1 MPRSS
6 RSKPKPGSTDLTSPQ
21 LYLSRELAALEF
33 NFRVLAMARDA
44 SVPLL
49 ERLRY
54 LSIVANNL
62 DEFFEV
68 RVAMLKHHHAY
79 GSAAPGPDGVASGE
93 LLAQIRSR
101 VLDLVNEQY
110 VAWHEQISPQLDA
123 ENIHILTREQWSP
136 RQHRWL
142 QGYFEQEVLPVL
154 SPLGLDPSHPFPRIL
169 NKTLNI
175 AVVLNGRDAFGHEGH
190 MALVRAPR
198 SLPRIIR
205 VPDEVGGEGDHFVFL
220 AELLQEFVDLMFP
233 GFKVVGSYQFR
244 VTRNSELIVEEA
256 EVENL
261 ALALSEELLGRG
273 YARPVRLEIAVDCPK
288 SITSMLMQN
297 FDLDESDI
305 YRCNGPVNIIRAGLI
320 YDWLDRPELK
330 FPRFNPQLPAALDSA
345 RNKFEL
351 IGQRDVL
358 LHHPYQSFA
367 AVIDLLRQATADPQ
381 VLAIKQTLYRAG
393 EDTPLVDLLVE
404 AARNGK
410 DVTVVIE
417 LRARFDE
424 EANIRLATRLQE
436 AGVQVV
442 YGVVGYK
449 THAKIMLIVRREN
462 GTLRRYA
469 HLSTGNYH
477 QVNSRMYTDIGLMT
491 ANPEIGE
498 DLHKVFQQ
506 LSGLGPMIELKRL
519 LHSPFTLYSNVLAKI
534 ERETEHARAGRPARI
549 VAKLNAL
556 NEARVIEALYRASQA
571 GVEIDLIVRGACTL
585 RPGLP
590 GISERIRVRS
600 IIGRFLEHSRVYWF
614 ANDGTPDLYCASADW
629 MERNLTRR
637 IEVAFPILDPEL
649 AARVFEETLANS
661 LADNTQ
667 AWLLGSDGHYVRAE
681 PGDQCRIYPNSGAMP
696 ETPCPAAS
704 SCLRVKNNAWR
715 NVAAGAGQSARGTG
729 TAVGAGVQISI

>member
-1 MPRSS
+1 MGQNDGMARPSS
-6 RSKPKPGSTDLTSPQ
+6 RPPSLLDPSSITSAPVESASIDPEAIDLAAPQ
-21 LYLSRELAALEF
+21 LYLSSELATLEF
-33 NFRVLAMARDA
+33 NFRVLAMASDV
-44 SVPLL
+44 SVPVL

-79 GSAAPGPDGVASGE
+79 GTSAPGPDGLTSGE
-93 LLAQIRSR
+93 LLTRIRARALELVSAQFSIWQQH
-101 VLDLVNEQY
+101 L
-110 VAWHEQISPQLDA
+110 IPQLA
-123 ENIHILTREQWSP
+123 VQNVHVLTRKQWTP
-136 RQHRWL
+136 KQQRWL
-142 QGYFEQEVLPVL
+142 RGYFEHEVLPVL

-175 AVVLNGRDAFGHEGH
+175 AVVLKGRDAFGHEGH

-205 VPDEVGGEGDHFVFL
+205 LPAEVSGDGDHFVFL
-220 AELLQEFVDLMFP
+220 AELLQAFVDLMFP

-256 EVENL
+256 QVENL
-261 ALALSEELLGRG
+261 AHALSEELIGRG
-273 YARPVRLEIAVDCPK
+273 YARPVRLEIADDCPK
-288 SITSMLMQN
+288 AITAMLTHN
-297 FDLDESDI
+297 FQLEDSDV
-305 YRCNGPVNIIRAGLI
+305 YRCDGPVNIIRAALI
-320 YDWLDRPELK
+320 YDMLDRPELK
-330 FPRFNPQLPAALDSA
+330 FARFNPQLPAALDGA
-345 RNKFEL
+345 RNKFDL
-351 IGQRDVL
+351 ISQRDVL

-367 AVIDLLRQATADPQ
+367 AVVDLLRQASVDPQ

-393 EDTPLVDLLVE
+393 EDTPLVGLLVD

-424 EANIRLATRLQE
+424 AANIQLAVRLQE

-449 THAKIMLIVRREN
+449 THAKMMLIVRRE
-462 GTLRRYA
+462 GDVLRRYV

-477 QVNSRMYTDIGLMT
+477 QLNSRTYTDIGLMT

-498 DLHKVFQQ
+498 DLHKIFQQ
-506 LSGLGPMIELKRL
+506 LSGLGPMIKLNCL
-519 LHSPFTLYSNVLAKI
+519 LHSPFTLYTGVVARI
-534 ERETEHARAGRPARI
+534 ERETEHAKAGRPARI

-556 NEARVIEALYRASQA
+556 NELHVIESLYRASQA

-585 RPGLP
+585 RPGLS

-614 ANDGTPDLYCASADW
+614 ANDDAPELYCASADW
-629 MERNLTRR
+629 MARNLMRR
-637 IEVAFPILDPEL
+637 IEVAFPILDAEL
-649 AARVFEETLANS
+649 ASRVFEETLANS

-667 AWLLGSDGHYVRAE
+667 AWLLASDGSYVRAK
-681 PGDQCRIYPNSGAMP
+681 PGEHAPYNAQQSLLERY
-696 ETPCPAAS
+696 CP
-704 SCLRVKNNAWR
+704 
-715 NVAAGAGQSARGTG
+715 
-729 TAVGAGVQISI
+729 

>member
-1 MPRSS
+1 MRQPSL
-6 RSKPKPGSTDLTSPQ
+6 PPTPTPDLHAPG

-33 NFRVLAMARDA
+33 NFRVLAMSRDG

-68 RVAMLKHHHAY
+68 RVAMLKHHHAF
-79 GSAAPGPDGVASGE
+79 GSAAPGPDGVPSGE
-93 LLAQIRSR
+93 LLQRIRHR
-101 VLDLVNEQY
+101 VLDLVAEQY
-110 VAWHEQISPQLDA
+110 ASWNELVGSALDA
-123 ENIHILTREQWSP
+123 EGIHVLTRKQWTV
-136 RQHRWL
+136 RQRRWL
-142 QGYFEQEVLPVL
+142 QGYFEHEVLPVL
-154 SPLGLDPSHPFPRIL
+154 SPLGLDPAHPFPRIL

-175 AVVLNGRDAFGHEGH
+175 AVVLKGRDAFGHEGH
-190 MALVRAPR
+190 LALVRAPR

-205 VPDEVGGEGDHFVFL
+205 VPAEVSGPGEHFVFL
-220 AELLQEFVDLMFP
+220 AELLHAFADMMFP

-261 ALALSEELLGRG
+261 ALALSEELVGRG
-273 YARPVRLEIAVDCPK
+273 YARPVRLEIANDCPK
-288 SITSMLMQN
+288 AITAMLIHN
-297 FDLDESDI
+297 FQLEETDV
-305 YRCNGPVNIIRAGLI
+305 YRCDGPVNIIRAGMI

-330 FPRFNPQLPAALDSA
+330 FPRFNPQLPVVLEST
-345 RNKFEL
+345 RNKFDL
-351 IGQRDVL
+351 ISQRDVL

-367 AVIDLLRQATADPQ
+367 AVIDLLRQATVDPD

-404 AARNGK
+404 AARHGK

-442 YGVVGYK
+442 YGVVGFK
-449 THAKIMLIVRREN
+449 THAKMLLIVRRE
-462 GTLRRYA
+462 GQLLRRYV

-477 QVNSRMYTDIGLMT
+477 QINSRTYTDIGLMT
-491 ANPEIGE
+491 ANEEIGE

-506 LSGLGPMIELKRL
+506 LSGLGPMIKLKRL
-519 LHSPFTLYSNVLAKI
+519 LHSPFTLYPGVLAKI
-534 ERETEHARAGRPARI
+534 ERETAHAQAGRPARI

-556 NEARVIEALYRASQA
+556 NEAHVIEALYRASQA

-614 ANDGTPDLYCASADW
+614 ANDGDAELYCASADW
-629 MERNLTRR
+629 MERNLMRR
-637 IEVAFPILDPEL
+637 IEVAFPILDPDL
-649 AARVFEETLANS
+649 AKRVFEETLAS
-661 LADNTQ
+661 GLDDNTH
-667 AWLLGSDGHYVRAE
+667 AWLLGADGRYVRAE
-681 PGDQCRIYPNSGAMP
+681 PGA
-696 ETPCPAAS
+696 CPPYSAQ
-704 SCLRVKNNAWR
+704 
-715 NVAAGAGQSARGTG
+715 QSLLEQFRA
-729 TAVGAGVQISI
+729 

>member
-1 MPRSS
+1 MVQNDAMPRS
-6 RSKPKPGSTDLTSPQ
+6 RTKKTPIDLSAPH
-21 LYLSRELAALEF
+21 LYLSSELAALEF

-44 SVPLL
+44 AVPIL

-54 LSIVANNL
+54 LSIVANNV

-68 RVAMLKHHHAY
+68 RVAMLKHHHTY
-79 GSAAPGPDGVASGE
+79 GTSAPGPDGIPSGE
-93 LLAQIRSR
+93 LLARIRAR
-101 VLDLVNEQY
+101 ALDLVTEQF
-110 VAWHEQISPQLDA
+110 ATWQEHLIPQLA
-123 ENIHILTREQWSP
+123 EQNVHVLTRTQWTP
-136 RQHRWL
+136 RQRRWL
-142 QGYFEQEVLPVL
+142 RGYFEHEVLPVL

-175 AVVLNGRDAFGHEGH
+175 AVVLKGRDAFGHEGH

-205 VPDEVGGEGDHFVFL
+205 VPHEVCGDGDHFVFL
-220 AELLQEFVDLMFP
+220 AELLQAFTDLMFP

-261 ALALSEELLGRG
+261 AHALSEELIGRG
-273 YARPVRLEIAVDCPK
+273 YARPVRLEIANDCPK
-288 SITSMLMQN
+288 AITQMLTRN
-297 FDLDESDI
+297 FELGDTDV
-305 YRCNGPVNIIRAGLI
+305 YRCDGPVNIIRAQLI
-320 YDWLDRPELK
+320 YDLLDRPELK
-330 FPRFNPQLPAALDSA
+330 FPRFNPQLPAALDGA
-345 RNKFEL
+345 KNKFDL
-351 IGQRDVL
+351 IAQRDVL
-358 LHHPYQSFA
+358 LHHPYQNFA
-367 AVIDLLRQATADPQ
+367 AVVDLLRQASVDPQ

-393 EDTPLVDLLVE
+393 EDTPLVGLLVD

-424 EANIRLATRLQE
+424 AANIQLAVRLQE

-449 THAKIMLIVRREN
+449 THAKMMLIVRRE
-462 GTLRRYA
+462 GDGLRRYA

-477 QVNSRMYTDIGLMT
+477 QINSRTYTDIGLMT
-491 ANPEIGE
+491 ANPDIGE
-498 DLHKVFQQ
+498 DLHKIFQQ
-506 LSGLGPMIELKRL
+506 LSGLGPMIKLNCL
-519 LHSPFTLYSNVLAKI
+519 LHSPFTLYTGLVAKI
-534 ERETEHARAGRPARI
+534 ERETAHAKAGRPARI
-549 VAKLNAL
+549 VAKLNAM
-556 NEARVIEALYRASQA
+556 NESHVVEALYRASQA

-614 ANDGTPDLYCASADW
+614 ANDGEPELYCASADW
-629 MERNLTRR
+629 MARNLMRR
-637 IEVAFPILDPEL
+637 IEIAFPILDAEL
-649 AARVFEETLANS
+649 AARVFDETLANS

-667 AWLLGSDGHYVRAE
+667 AWLLDSDGRYARAQ
-681 PGDQCRIYPNSGAMP
+681 PGDDAPYCAQQLLLDRY
-696 ETPCPAAS
+696 CP
-704 SCLRVKNNAWR
+704 
-715 NVAAGAGQSARGTG
+715 
-729 TAVGAGVQISI
+729 

>member
-1 MPRSS
+1 VVTTRAEPI
-6 RSKPKPGSTDLTSPQ
+6 
-21 LYLSRELAALEF
+21 
-33 NFRVLAMARDA
+33 
-44 SVPLL
+44 L

-79 GSAAPGPDGVASGE
+79 GSAAPGPDGMSSGE
-93 LLAQIRSR
+93 VLTRIRHR
-101 VLDLVNEQY
+101 VLDLVTEQF
-110 VAWHEQISPQLDA
+110 ATWQDHLLPQLDA
-123 ENIHILTREQWSP
+123 ADVHVLTRKQWTP
-136 RQHRWL
+136 KQRRWL
-142 QGYFEQEVLPVL
+142 QGYFEHEVLPVL

-175 AVVLNGRDAFGHEGH
+175 AVVLKGRDAFGHEGH

-198 SLPRIIR
+198 SLPRIIH
-205 VPDEVGGEGDHFVFL
+205 VPAEVSGDGDHFVFL
-220 AELLQEFVDLMFP
+220 AELLQAFTDLMFP

-256 EVENL
+256 VENL
-261 ALALSEELLGRG
+261 AHALSEELIGRG
-273 YARPVRLEIAVDCPK
+273 YARPVRLEVANDCPK
-288 SITSMLMQN
+288 TITAMLTRN
-297 FDLDESDI
+297 FALEDTDV
-305 YRCNGPVNIIRAGLI
+305 YRCDGPVNVIRAQLI
-320 YDWLDRPELK
+320 YDMLDRAELK
-330 FPRFNPQLPAALDSA
+330 FPRFNPQLPAALDGA
-345 RNKFEL
+345 RNKFDL
-351 IGQRDVL
+351 ISQRDVL

-367 AVIDLLRQATADPQ
+367 AVIDLLRQATVDPQ

-393 EDTPLVDLLVE
+393 EDTPLVGLLVE

-424 EANIRLATRLQE
+424 AANIQLAVRLQE

-449 THAKIMLIVRREN
+449 THAKMMLIVRRE
-462 GTLRRYA
+462 GSGLRRYV

-477 QVNSRMYTDIGLMT
+477 QINSRTYTDIGLMT
-491 ANPEIGE
+491 ANAEIGE
-498 DLHKVFQQ
+498 DVHKIFQQ
-506 LSGLGPMIELKRL
+506 LSGLGPMIKLNCL
-519 LHSPFTLYSNVLAKI
+519 LHSPFTLYTSVVAKI
-534 ERETEHARAGRPARI
+534 ERETAHAAAGRPARI
-549 VAKLNAL
+549 VTKLNAL
-556 NEARVIEALYRASQA
+556 NESHVIEALYRASQA

-614 ANDGTPDLYCASADW
+614 ANDGVPDLYCASADW
-629 MERNLTRR
+629 MARNLMRR
-637 IEVAFPILDPEL
+637 IEVAFPILDAEL

-667 AWLLGSDGHYVRAE
+667 AWLLDSDGIYRRAE
-681 PGDQCRIYPNSGAMP
+681 PGGNAPYSAQQGLLDRY
-696 ETPCPAAS
+696 CP
-704 SCLRVKNNAWR
+704 
-715 NVAAGAGQSARGTG
+715 
-729 TAVGAGVQISI
+729 

>member
-1 MPRSS
+1 MTPARPSH
-6 RSKPKPGSTDLTSPQ
+6 PLDLESPE
-21 LYLSRELAALEF
+21 LYLGRELAALEF
-33 NFRVLAMARDA
+33 NFRVLAMARDH

-54 LSIVANNL
+54 LSIVASNL

-68 RVAMLKHHHAY
+68 RVAMLKHHHTY
-79 GSAAPGPDGVASGE
+79 GSAAPGPDGVSSGE
-93 LLAQIRSR
+93 LLTQIRNR
-101 VLDLVNEQY
+101 VLDLVTEQY
-110 VAWHEQISPQLDA
+110 ATWQEQLGPQLDA
-123 ENIHILTREQWSP
+123 EQIHILTRNRWTP
-136 RQHRWL
+136 KQHRWL
-142 QGYFEQEVLPVL
+142 QGYFEHEVLPVL
-154 SPLGLDPSHPFPRIL
+154 SPLGLDPAHPFPRIL

-175 AVVLNGRDAFGHEGH
+175 AVVLHGRDAFGHEGN

-205 VPDEVGGEGDHFVFL
+205 VPTEVSGPGEHFVFL
-220 AELLQEFVDLMFP
+220 AELLQAFVDLMFP
-233 GFKVVGSYQFR
+233 GLKVVGSYQFR

-261 ALALSEELLGRG
+261 ALALSEELAGRG
-273 YARPVRLEIAVDCPK
+273 YARPVRLEIANDCPK
-288 SITSMLMQN
+288 AITGLLVQN
-297 FDLDESDI
+297 FELEEADV
-305 YRCNGPVNIIRAGLI
+305 YRCDGPVNIIRAALI

-330 FPRFNPQLPAALDSA
+330 FPRFNPQLPVSLETS
-345 RNKFEL
+345 RNKFD
-351 IGQRDVL
+351 IISQRDIL
-358 LHHPYQSFA
+358 LHHPYQSFS

-404 AARNGK
+404 AARHGK

-424 EANIRLATRLQE
+424 AANIRLATRLQE

-449 THAKIMLIVRREN
+449 THAKMMLIVRRE
-462 GTLRRYA
+462 GETLRRYA

-477 QVNSRMYTDIGLMT
+477 QANSRMYTDIGLMT

-498 DLHKVFQQ
+498 DMHKVFQQ
-506 LSGLGPMIELKRL
+506 LSGLGPIINLKHL
-519 LHSPFTLYSNVLAKI
+519 LHSPFTLYTKVLEKI
-534 ERETEHARAGRPARI
+534 ERETAHAAAGRPARI

-556 NEARVIEALYRASQA
+556 NEARVIAALYRASQA

-590 GISERIRVRS
+590 GVSERIRVRS
-600 IIGRFLEHSRVYWF
+600 IVGRFLEHSRVYWF
-614 ANDGTPDLYCASADW
+614 ANDGEAEIYCASADW

-667 AWLLGSDGHYVRAE
+667 AWLLGSDGRYVRAT
-681 PGDQCRIYPNSGAMP
+681 PGEHPPRSAQLELLERY
-696 ETPCPAAS
+696 CP
-704 SCLRVKNNAWR
+704 
-715 NVAAGAGQSARGTG
+715 
-729 TAVGAGVQISI
+729 

>member
-1 MPRSS
+1 MYLARAMGQNAGMS
-6 RSKPKPGSTDLTSPQ
+6 RPASHVSPAPDLGAPQ
-21 LYLSRELAALEF
+21 WFLSRELAALEF
-33 NFRVLAMARDA
+33 NFRVLALARDA

-49 ERLRY
+49 ERVRY

-79 GSAAPGPDGVASGE
+79 GSAAPGPDGVPSGE
-93 LLAQIRSR
+93 LLEQIRSR
-101 VLDLVNEQY
+101 VLDLVAEVY
-110 VAWHEQISPQLDA
+110 AAWGGQIGPQLDA
-123 ENIHILTREQWSP
+123 ERIHILTRSRWTA
-136 RQHRWL
+136 RQRRWL
-142 QGYFEQEVLPVL
+142 QGYFEHEVLPVL
-154 SPLGLDPSHPFPRIL
+154 SPLGLDPAHPFPRIL

-175 AVVLNGRDAFGHEGH
+175 AVVLKGRDAFGHEGH
-190 MALVRAPR
+190 LALVRAPR

-205 VPDEVGGEGDHFVFL
+205 VPAEVSGRGDHFVFL
-220 AELLQEFVDLMFP
+220 AELLQAFVDLMFP
-233 GFKVVGSYQFR
+233 GIKVVGSYQFR

-261 ALALSEELLGRG
+261 ALAISEELLGRG
-273 YARPVRLEIAVDCPK
+273 YARPVRLEIATDCPQA
-288 SITSMLMQN
+288 ITAMLVEN
-297 FDLDESDI
+297 FQLGEADV
-305 YRCNGPVNIIRAGLI
+305 YRCDGPVNIIRAGLI
-320 YDWLDRPELK
+320 YDWLDRPDLK
-330 FPRFNPQLPAALDSA
+330 FPRFTPQLPPALDS
-345 RNKFEL
+345 NHSKFEL
-351 IGQRDVL
+351 IAKRDVL

-367 AVIDLLRQATADPQ
+367 AVIDLLRQAAADPQ

-393 EDTPLVDLLVE
+393 EDTPLVGLLVE
-404 AARNGK
+404 AARQGK

-449 THAKIMLIVRREN
+449 THAKMMLIVRREG

-477 QVNSRMYTDIGLMT
+477 QANSRVYTDIGLMT
-491 ANPEIGE
+491 ADPEIGE

-506 LSGLGPMIELKRL
+506 LSGLGPIIELKRL
-519 LHSPFTLYSNVLAKI
+519 LHSPFTLYPSVMAKI
-534 ERETEHARAGRPARI
+534 KRETAHALAGRPARI

-556 NEARVIEALYRASQA
+556 NEGNVISALYRASQA

-600 IIGRFLEHSRVYWF
+600 IVGRFLEHSRVYWF
-614 ANDGTPDLYCASADW
+614 ANDGAAEIYCASADW
-629 MERNLTRR
+629 MERNLMRR

-649 AARVFEETLANS
+649 AARVFEETLANG

-667 AWLLGSDGHYVRAE
+667 AWLLDSDGRYTRAE
-681 PGDQCRIYPNSGAMP
+681 PGDNPPYSAQQGLLERF
-696 ETPCPAAS
+696 AS
-704 SCLRVKNNAWR
+704 DA
-715 NVAAGAGQSARGTG
+715 
-729 TAVGAGVQISI
+729 

>member
-1 MPRSS
+1 MHQPPAPNVVSS
-6 RSKPKPGSTDLTSPQ
+6 DLADPS

-33 NFRVLAMARDA
+33 NFRVLAMARDPA
-44 SVPLL
+44 VPLL

-54 LSIVANNL
+54 LSIVASNL

-79 GSAAPGPDGVASGE
+79 GSASPGPDGMPSGE
-93 LLAQIRSR
+93 LLTLIRSR
-101 VLDLVNEQY
+101 VLDLVTELYATWQR
-110 VAWHEQISPQLDA
+110 QISPQLDV
-123 ENIHILTREQWSP
+123 EQIHILTRKQWSS
-136 RQHRWL
+136 RQKRWL
-142 QGYFEQEVLPVL
+142 QGYFEHEVLPVL
-154 SPLGLDPSHPFPRIL
+154 SPLGLDPAHPFPRIL

-175 AVVLNGRDAFGHEGH
+175 AVVLKGRDAFGHEGH

-205 VPDEVGGEGDHFVFL
+205 VPAEVSGSGEHYVFL
-220 AELLQEFVDLMFP
+220 AELLQAFVDLMFP

-261 ALALSEELLGRG
+261 AHALTEELVGRG
-273 YARPVRLEIAVDCPK
+273 YARPVRLEIANDCPK
-288 SITSMLMQN
+288 SITAMLTRN
-297 FDLDESDI
+297 FQLEDADV
-305 YRCNGPVNIIRAGLI
+305 YRCDGPVNIIRAGLI
-320 YDWLDRPELK
+320 YDWIDRPDLK
-330 FPRFNPQLPAALDSA
+330 FPRFNPELPSALESN
-345 RNKFEL
+345 RSKFDL
-351 IGQRDVL
+351 ISQRDVL

-367 AVIDLLRQATADPQ
+367 AVIDLLRQAIADPQ

-393 EDTPLVDLLVE
+393 QDTPLVDLLVD

-424 EANIRLATRLQE
+424 AANIHLATRLQE

-449 THAKIMLIVRREN
+449 THAKMMLIVRRE
-462 GTLRRYA
+462 GKTLRRYA

-477 QVNSRMYTDIGLMT
+477 QANSRMYTDIGLMT

-519 LHSPFTLYSNVLAKI
+519 LHSPFTLYPAVLAKI
-534 ERETEHARAGRPARI
+534 ERETVNARAGRPARI

-556 NEARVIEALYRASQA
+556 NEPHVITALYRASGA

-600 IIGRFLEHSRVYWF
+600 IVGRFLEHSRVYWF
-614 ANDGTPDLYCASADW
+614 ANDGSPELYCASADW
-629 MERNLTRR
+629 MERNLMRR

-649 AARVFEETLANS
+649 AARVFEETLANG

-667 AWLLGSDGHYVRAE
+667 AWLLESNGRYTKAVAGENPSYNAQRNLLEHY
-681 PGDQCRIYPNSGAMP
+681 
-696 ETPCPAAS
+696 CP
-704 SCLRVKNNAWR
+704 
-715 NVAAGAGQSARGTG
+715 
-729 TAVGAGVQISI
+729 

>member
-1 MPRSS
+1 MDQLPPVPPIADDLSA
-6 RSKPKPGSTDLTSPQ
+6 PGLF
-21 LYLSRELAALEF
+21 LSRELAALEF
-33 NFRVLAMARDA
+33 NFRVLAMARDPE
-44 SVPLL
+44 VPLL

-68 RVAMLKHHHAY
+68 RVAMLKHHHGY
-79 GSAAPGPDGVASGE
+79 GSASPGPDGLSSGD
-93 LLAQIRSR
+93 LLARIRSR
-101 VLDLVNEQY
+101 ALDLVTEQY
-110 VAWHEQISPQLDA
+110 AIWREQISPQLSA
-123 ENIHILTREQWSP
+123 ENIHILTRKQWSA
-136 RQHRWL
+136 RQRRWL
-142 QGYFEQEVLPVL
+142 QGYFEHEVMPVL
-154 SPLGLDPSHPFPRIL
+154 SPLGLDPAHPFPRIL
-169 NKTLNI
+169 NKTLNV
-175 AVVLNGRDAFGHEGH
+175 AVVLKGRDAFGHEGH

-205 VPDEVGGEGDHFVFL
+205 VPAEVSGPGEHFVFL
-220 AELLQEFVDLMFP
+220 AELLQVFVDLVFP
-233 GFKVVGSYQFR
+233 GFQVIGSYQFR

-261 ALALSEELLGRG
+261 ALALSEELVGRG
-273 YARPVRLEIAVDCPK
+273 YARPVRLEIANDCPMA
-288 SITSMLMQN
+288 ITNMLVSN
-297 FDLDESDI
+297 FDLEESDV
-305 YRCNGPVNIIRAGLI
+305 YRCDGPVNIIRAGLI

-330 FPRFNPQLPAALDSA
+330 FPRFNPQLPAALESSK
-345 RNKFEL
+345 NKFEL
-351 IGQRDVL
+351 ISQRDVL

-367 AVIDLLRQATADPQ
+367 AVIDLLRQASVDPD

-449 THAKIMLIVRREN
+449 THAKMMLIVRRE
-462 GTLRRYA
+462 GSALRRYV

-477 QVNSRMYTDIGLMT
+477 QVNSRMFTDIGLMT

-519 LHSPFTLYSNVLAKI
+519 LHSPFTLYPSVLAKI
-534 ERETEHARAGRPARI
+534 ERETAHAQAGRPARI

-556 NEARVIEALYRASQA
+556 NEAQVIKALYRASQA

-614 ANDGTPDLYCASADW
+614 ANDGQAELYCASADW
-629 MERNLTRR
+629 MERNLMRR

-649 AARVFEETLANS
+649 ATRVFEETLANG

-667 AWLLGSDGHYVRAE
+667 AWMLDGNGRYTRREPDEDPPCSAQQGLLERFRA
-681 PGDQCRIYPNSGAMP
+681 
-696 ETPCPAAS
+696 
-704 SCLRVKNNAWR
+704 
-715 NVAAGAGQSARGTG
+715 
-729 TAVGAGVQISI
+729 

>member
-1 MPRSS
+1 MARKLPQ
-6 RSKPKPGSTDLTSPQ
+6 TATAIADLAAPE
-21 LYLSRELAALEF
+21 LYFSRELAALEF

-44 SVPLL
+44 QVPLL

-79 GSAAPGPDGVASGE
+79 GSAAPGPDGLSSGE
-93 LLAQIRSR
+93 LLTRIRAR
-101 VLDLVNEQY
+101 VLDLVTDQYATWQEQLR
-110 VAWHEQISPQLDA
+110 PQLDA
-123 ENIHILTREQWSP
+123 EGIRFLTRHQWNP
-136 RQHRWL
+136 VQRRWL
-142 QGYFEQEVLPVL
+142 QGYFEHEVLPVL
-154 SPLGLDPSHPFPRIL
+154 SPLGLDPAHPFPRIL

-175 AVVLNGRDAFGHEGH
+175 AVVLQGRDAFGHEGH

-198 SLPRIIR
+198 SLPRI
-205 VPDEVGGEGDHFVFL
+205 VKLPAEVGGGGDNFVFL
-220 AELLQEFVDLMFP
+220 AELLQAFVDLMFP

-261 ALALSEELLGRG
+261 ARALSEELLGRG
-273 YARPVRLEIAVDCPK
+273 YARPVRLEIANDCPK
-288 SITSMLMQN
+288 AITAMLVAN
-297 FDLDESDI
+297 FELEESDV
-305 YRCNGPVNIIRAGLI
+305 YRCDGPVNIIRAGGI
-320 YDWLDRPELK
+320 YDQVDRPELK
-330 FPRFNPQLPAALDSA
+330 FPRFVPCLPSA
-345 RNKFEL
+345 IEPGANLFEL

-358 LHHPYQSFA
+358 LHHPYESFA
-367 AVIDLLRQATADPQ
+367 AVVDLLRQAAADPN

-449 THAKIMLIVRREN
+449 THAKMMLIVRREADA
-462 GTLRRYA
+462 LHRYV

-477 QVNSRMYTDIGLMT
+477 QANSRMYTDIGLMT
-491 ANPEIGE
+491 SNPEIGE

-506 LSGLGPMIELKRL
+506 LSGLGSVISLKRL
-519 LHSPFTLYSNVLAKI
+519 LHSPFTLYRSVVAKI
-534 ERETEHARAGRPARI
+534 ERETANALAGKSARI

-556 NEARVIEALYRASQA
+556 NESHVIEALYRASQA

-600 IIGRFLEHSRVYWF
+600 IVGRFLEHSRVYLF
-614 ANDGTPDLYCASADW
+614 ANDGQPEIYCASADW
-629 MERNLTRR
+629 MERNLMRR
-637 IEVAFPILDPEL
+637 IEVAFPILDPAL
-649 AARVFEETLANS
+649 ARRVFDETLANG

-667 AWLLGSDGHYVRAE
+667 AWLLDSDGRYTRAQ
-681 PGDQCRIYPNSGAMP
+681 PGDQPPHCAQQTLLEKICG
-696 ETPCPAAS
+696 
-704 SCLRVKNNAWR
+704 
-715 NVAAGAGQSARGTG
+715 
-729 TAVGAGVQISI
+729 

>member
-1 MPRSS
+1 MSQPPRAVPPPPDLSA
-6 RSKPKPGSTDLTSPQ
+6 PG

-33 NFRVLAMARDA
+33 NFRVLAMAIDDN
-44 SVPLL
+44 VPLL

-79 GSAAPGPDGVASGE
+79 GSAAPGPDGLSSGE
-93 LLAQIRSR
+93 LLARIRTR
-101 VLDLVNEQY
+101 VLELVTAQYAAWNEQI
-110 VAWHEQISPQLDA
+110 APQLA
-123 ENIHILTREQWSP
+123 GESIHILTRDQWSP
-136 RQHRWL
+136 RQRRWL
-142 QGYFEQEVLPVL
+142 QGYFEHEVLPVL
-154 SPLGLDPSHPFPRIL
+154 SPLGLDPAHPFPRIL

-175 AVVLNGRDAFGHEGH
+175 AVVLRGRDAFGHEGH

-198 SLPRIIR
+198 SQPRIIR
-205 VPDEVGGEGDHFVFL
+205 IPEEVSGPGEHFVFL
-220 AELLQEFVDLMFP
+220 AELLQAFAGMMFP

-244 VTRNSELIVEEA
+244 VTRNSELTIEEA

-273 YARPVRLEIAVDCPK
+273 YARPVRLEIGEDCPK
-288 SITSMLMQN
+288 AITAMLIQN
-297 FDLDESDI
+297 FQLEEADV
-305 YRCNGPVNIIRAGLI
+305 YRCAGPVNIIRAGQI
-320 YDWLDRPELK
+320 YDALDRPELK
-330 FPRFNPQLPAALDSA
+330 FPRFNPQLPPALESG
-345 RNKFEL
+345 RNKFDL
-351 IGQRDVL
+351 ISQRDVL

-367 AVIDLLRQATADPQ
+367 AVIDLLRQATADPN

-404 AARNGK
+404 AARHGK

-442 YGVVGYK
+442 YGVVGFK
-449 THAKIMLIVRREN
+449 THAKMLLIVRRE
-462 GTLRRYA
+462 GELLRRYV

-477 QVNSRMYTDIGLMT
+477 QANSRMYTDIGLMT
-491 ANPEIGE
+491 ANEEIGE

-506 LSGLGPMIELKRL
+506 LSGLGPMIKLKRL
-519 LHSPFTLYSNVLAKI
+519 LHSPFTLYPSVVAKI
-534 ERETEHARAGRPARI
+534 ERETAHALAGRPAHI

-556 NEARVIEALYRASQA
+556 NEAHVIEALYRASGA

-614 ANDGTPDLYCASADW
+614 ANDGNAELYCASADW
-629 MERNLTRR
+629 MERNLLRR

-649 AARVFEETLANS
+649 AERVFEETLANG

-667 AWLLGSDGHYVRAE
+667 AWLLGEDGRYVRAE
-681 PGDQCRIYPNSGAMP
+681 PGDQPSY
-696 ETPCPAAS
+696 
-704 SCLRVKNNAWR
+704 
-715 NVAAGAGQSARGTG
+715 SAQQGLLERFRT
-729 TAVGAGVQISI
+729 

>member
-1 MPRSS
+1 MPRPSS
-6 RSKPKPGSTDLTSPQ
+6 AATGKPDLSAPG

-33 NFRVLAMARDA
+33 NFRVLAMARDS

-93 LLAQIRSR
+93 LLARIRSR
-101 VLDLVNEQY
+101 ALDLVAEQYAAWNEQINPLLN
-110 VAWHEQISPQLDA
+110 AKD
-123 ENIHILTREQWSP
+123 IHIVTRKQWTP
-136 RQHRWL
+136 RQRRWL
-142 QGYFEQEVLPVL
+142 QGYFEHEMLPVL
-154 SPLGLDPSHPFPRIL
+154 SPLGLDPAHPFPRIL

-175 AVVLNGRDAFGHEGH
+175 AVVLKGRDAFGHEGH

-205 VPDEVGGEGDHFVFL
+205 VPAEVSGPGDHFVFL
-220 AELLQEFVDLMFP
+220 AELLQAFADMMFP

-261 ALALSEELLGRG
+261 ALALSEELVGRG
-273 YARPVRLEIAVDCPK
+273 YARPVRLEIANDCPK
-288 SITSMLMQN
+288 AITAMLIQN
-297 FDLDESDI
+297 FQLEETDV
-305 YRCNGPVNIIRAGLI
+305 YRCDGPVNIIRAGVI

-330 FPRFNPQLPAALDSA
+330 FPRFNPQLPAMLESN
-345 RNKFEL
+345 RNKFDL
-351 IGQRDVL
+351 ISQRDVL

-367 AVIDLLRQATADPQ
+367 AVIDLLRQATADPD

-404 AARNGK
+404 AARHGK

-442 YGVVGYK
+442 YGVVGFK
-449 THAKIMLIVRREN
+449 THAKMMLIVRRE
-462 GTLRRYA
+462 GEMLRRYV

-477 QVNSRMYTDIGLMT
+477 QANSRMYTDIGLMT
-491 ANPEIGE
+491 ANEDIGE
-498 DLHKVFQQ
+498 DIHKVFQQ
-506 LSGLGPMIELKRL
+506 LSGLGPMIKLKRL
-519 LHSPFTLYSNVLAKI
+519 LHSPFTLYPSVMAKI
-534 ERETEHARAGRPARI
+534 ERETAHAQAGRPAHI

-556 NEARVIEALYRASQA
+556 NEAHVIEALYRASQA

-614 ANDGTPDLYCASADW
+614 ANDGTAELYCASADW
-629 MERNLTRR
+629 MERNLMRR

-649 AARVFEETLANS
+649 ATRVFEETLANG

-667 AWLLGSDGHYVRAE
+667 AWLLGADGRYVHAE
-681 PGDQCRIYPNSGAMP
+681 PGDHP
-696 ETPCPAAS
+696 PC
-704 SCLRVKNNAWR
+704 
-715 NVAAGAGQSARGTG
+715 SAQQDLLQRFC
-729 TAVGAGVQISI
+729 S

>member
-1 MPRSS
+1 MDQP
-6 RSKPKPGSTDLTSPQ
+6 PTPVPATTDLADPS

-33 NFRVLAMARDA
+33 NFRVLAMARDPA
-44 SVPLL
+44 VPLL

-54 LSIVANNL
+54 LGIVASNL

-68 RVAMLKHHHAY
+68 RVAMLKHYHAT
-79 GSAAPGPDGVASGE
+79 GSAHPGPDGMSSGQ
-93 LLAQIRSR
+93 LLTLIRKR
-101 VLDLVNEQY
+101 ALDLVTEQY
-110 VAWHEQISPQLDA
+110 SAWQEQISPQLDA
-123 ENIHILTREQWSP
+123 EQIHMLTRHQWST
-136 RQHRWL
+136 RQKRWL
-142 QGYFEQEVLPVL
+142 QGYFEHEVLPVL
-154 SPLGLDPSHPFPRIL
+154 SPLGLDPAHPFPRIL

-175 AVVLNGRDAFGHEGH
+175 AVVLKGRDAFGHEGH

-205 VPDEVGGEGDHFVFL
+205 VPAEVSGSGEHFVFL
-220 AELLQEFVDLMFP
+220 AELLQAFVDLMFP

-244 VTRNSELIVEEA
+244 VTRNSELIVEED

-261 ALALSEELLGRG
+261 AHALSEELLGRG
-273 YARPVRLEIAVDCPK
+273 YARPVRLEIANDCPK
-288 SITSMLMQN
+288 AITAMLTRN
-297 FDLDESDI
+297 FQLDDSDV
-305 YRCNGPVNIIRAGLI
+305 YRCNGPVNIIRAGVI
-320 YDWLDRPELK
+320 YDWIDRPDLK
-330 FPRFNPQLPAALDSA
+330 FPRFNPQLPSALESS
-345 RNKFEL
+345 RNKFDL

-367 AVIDLLRQATADPQ
+367 AVIDLLRQAIADPQ

-393 EDTPLVDLLVE
+393 QDTPLVDLLVE
-404 AARNGK
+404 GARNGK

-424 EANIRLATRLQE
+424 AANIHLATRLQE

-449 THAKIMLIVRREN
+449 THAKMMLIIRREGN
-462 GTLRRYA
+462 ALRRYA

-477 QVNSRMYTDIGLMT
+477 QANSRMYTDIGLMT

-498 DLHKVFQQ
+498 DMHKVFQQ

-519 LHSPFTLYSNVLAKI
+519 LHSPFTLYPAVLAKI
-534 ERETEHARAGRPARI
+534 ERETSLARAGHPARI

-556 NEARVIEALYRASQA
+556 NEAHVIEALYRASQA

-614 ANDGTPDLYCASADW
+614 ANNGQPDLYCASADW
-629 MERNLTRR
+629 MERNLMRR

-649 AARVFEETLANS
+649 ATRVFEETLANS
-661 LADNTQ
+661 LADNTRAWILQSNGRYTPATPDGQPPYNAQQ
-667 AWLLGSDGHYVRAE
+667 ALLERYCS
-681 PGDQCRIYPNSGAMP
+681 
-696 ETPCPAAS
+696 
-704 SCLRVKNNAWR
+704 
-715 NVAAGAGQSARGTG
+715 
-729 TAVGAGVQISI
+729 